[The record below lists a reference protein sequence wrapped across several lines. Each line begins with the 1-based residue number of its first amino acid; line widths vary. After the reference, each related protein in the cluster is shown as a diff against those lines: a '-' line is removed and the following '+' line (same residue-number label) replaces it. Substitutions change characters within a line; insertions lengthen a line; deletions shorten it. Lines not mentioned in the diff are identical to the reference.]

1 MTRAVFDAIKMLDRV
16 EGAMDMLAAM
26 EGQVVTPMI
35 RMCLIGL
42 CEMISD
48 VKDQLAEENE
58 QETRGEAMMRA
69 LEEDDD
75 A

>member
-16 EGAMDMLAAM
+16 EGALDMLAAM

-42 CEMISD
+42 CEMID
-48 VKDQLAEENE
+48 DAKEQLVEESE
-58 QETRGEAMMRA
+58 QEMRGEAMMRA